1 MIYRP
6 ARPEDCIAICGLIR
20 ELAVYE
26 KLEHLMEISPSDLE
40 RDLFGP
46 NPPIRSIVAEREGD
60 VIGYAIFFRSYSTF
74 LGKAGIWLEDLY
86 VKQTERGGGIGKR
99 LLAEVGK
106 IAQAETAGRLEWSVL
121 DWNEPAIGFYRRLG
135 ADILP
140 DWRICRLTDEG
151 IDTLASFSDAD

>member
-6 ARPEDCIAICGLIR
+6 IQPTDCDAVCGLIR

-26 KLEHLMEISPSDLE
+26 KLEHLMAITAADLQ

-46 NPPIRSIVAEREGD
+46 NPVIRAIVAESDGE
-60 VIGYAIFFRSYSTF
+60 VVGYAIFFRSYSTF

-86 VKQTERGGGIGKR
+86 VKQSLRGGGIGKR
-99 LLAEVGK
+99 LLQEVGK
-106 IAQAETAGRLEWSVL
+106 VARDEGAGRLEWSVL

-135 ADILP
+135 ADILG
-140 DWRICRLTDEG
+140 DWRICRLDAQGVE
-151 IDTLASFSDAD
+151 TLTSSVVD